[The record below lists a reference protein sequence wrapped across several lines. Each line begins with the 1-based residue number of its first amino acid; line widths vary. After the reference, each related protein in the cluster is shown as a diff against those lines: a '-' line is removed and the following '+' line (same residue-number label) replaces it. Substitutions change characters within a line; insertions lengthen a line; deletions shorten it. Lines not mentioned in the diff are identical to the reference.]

1 MVNLISSYEKNGA
14 ALYGE
19 FGVAPN
25 AIERYMKNAGYKV
38 QTTDSRNAQKL
49 AEIDKNSDV
58 FITTVYN
65 NQKDITD
72 MVHTVCITKTKDGK
86 YAAHNTYIR
95 DKRGNYVA
103 NTADTLE
110 EAISGIGSD
119 TGIIHVIGVKK

>member
-1 MVNLISSYEKNGA
+1 MI
-14 ALYGE
+14 
-19 FGVAPN
+19 
-25 AIERYMKNAGYKV
+25 
-38 QTTDSRNAQKL
+38 
-49 AEIDKNSDV
+49 
-58 FITTVYN
+58 
-65 NQKDITD
+65 
-72 MVHTVCITKTKDGK
+72 K